1 MILNTIKNIE
11 FKLPTEWIQMFR
23 TLLSIYLTWLILF
36 TPRKPLFTDNIFNK
50 ILFVGLLIVL
60 TQSDIISAM
69 LLIMIY
75 FLSFQPILPMDSD
88 FDSENFLNRPIPIPD
103 MMDENLR
110 RSYEYIAPTPTP
122 IVYNFYQGLLKKEAY
137 DKKTIPG

>member
-23 TLLSIYLTWLILF
+23 TLLSIYLAWLILF
-36 TPRKPLFTDNIFNK
+36 TPRKPIFTDNIFNK
-50 ILFVGLLIVL
+50 ILFVGLLFVL
-60 TQSDIISAM
+60 TQSDIISAI

-75 FLSFQPILPMDSD
+75 FLSFQPILPMVM
-88 FDSENFLNRPIPIPD
+88 DSEDFLNRPIPD

-110 RSYEYIAPTPTP
+110 RSYEYVAPTPAP
-122 IVYNFYQGLLKKEAY
+122 IVYNFYQGILKKEAF